1 VMVET
6 EQYKNDLET
15 LGCGCVVVVV
25 VLESGEIGVGVLFQD
40 DLVDV
45 VTRSSERD
53 MVRHAT
59 GHSGVQE
66 GDQLALR
73 VEDSCARVTFSRE
86 ITMLSAPEVKDC
98 NLPGLALEIPT
109 GVRLELGLAT
119 KGKVGRLPLLGNG
132 EARIVV
138 LVEEVRVREACGIDA
153 TQEPEEVVLRVLKYG
168 GVGGVG
174 VEAGDDLGAGELA
187 G

>member
-1 VMVET
+1 MMEA
-6 EQYKNDLET
+6 EQQKNDLET
-15 LGCGCVVVVV
+15 LGCGCVVVVL
-25 VLESGEIGVGVLFQD
+25 VLEAGEIGVGVLFLD

-53 MVRHAT
+53 MVGHSA

-73 VEDSCARVTFSRE
+73 VEDSCARVALCRE
-86 ITMLSAPEVKDC
+86 ITMLPAPEVKNRDF
-98 NLPGLALEIPT
+98 PGLALEIPT

-119 KGKVGRLPLLGNG
+119 KGKVGRLPVFGND
-132 EARIVV
+132 EARVVV
-138 LVEEVRVREACGIDA
+138 LVEEVRGREACGIDA
-153 TQEPEEVVLRVLKYG
+153 SQEPEQMVLRVLEYG

-174 VEAGDDLGAGELA
+174 VEAGDDLVASELA